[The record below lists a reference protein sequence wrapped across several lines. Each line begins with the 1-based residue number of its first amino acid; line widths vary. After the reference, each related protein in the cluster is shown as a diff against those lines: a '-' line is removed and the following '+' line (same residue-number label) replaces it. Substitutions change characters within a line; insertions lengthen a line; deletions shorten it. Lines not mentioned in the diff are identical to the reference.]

1 MATSSKNRLTWVTR
15 RRAAAHGKLLAAE
28 HLGRRARGTAP
39 PIVDGLAAKD
49 VESHCSDTLCSSDVS
64 QRCAAAPQ
72 PGRFRQQFQG
82 NWDLWLG
89 REGSNL
95 RMAESKS
102 AALPLGYAPTG
113 DPGSVEELAT
123 ADSLRSQ
130 PVYRVRRGISTAWRR
145 KIPQLPGPAAPHS
158 IIRPGRRPV
167 PGRSRPAAGVRAV
180 ETSGVSWEDGANIC
194 PRE

>member
-1 MATSSKNRLTWVTR
+1 MHCGSRGVQLGDLLLDLGNQAAS
-15 RRAAAHGKLLAAE
+15 RRAVRRLQAHGKMLAAE
-28 HLGRRARGTAP
+28 HLGKRARGTAP

-145 KIPQLPGPAAPHS
+145 KIPQLPGPGAPHS
-158 IIRPGRRPV
+158 IIRPGEDPFRAGAVRRP
-167 PGRSRPAAGVRAV
+167 GS
-180 ETSGVSWEDGANIC
+180 
-194 PRE
+194 